1 MYYKITGQSQRTV
14 LCVYNN
20 QTLVLPDA
28 FCLEDQ
34 RPDDLENCSIPS
46 PETGQSIVVEDKT
59 EENKFKIEI
68 YNDTVDE
75 SMESRG
81 T

>member
-34 RPDDLENCSIPS
+34 RPADLENCSIPS
-46 PETGQSIVVEDKT
+46 PETGQTIVVVNKT
-59 EENKFKIEI
+59 EDNEFKIKI
-68 YNDTVDE
+68 YNDTSDQGKV
-75 SMESRG
+75 
-81 T
+81 